1 VSYALMLIAISK
13 HLAGSRRPPQMQRQS
28 IDPFGM
34 AQGRPER
41 MSEDDRRT
49 RKAWRT

>member
-1 VSYALMLIAISK
+1 VSYSLMLIAIPNY
-13 HLAGSRRPPQMQRQS
+13 LAGGRRPPKNQRQS
-28 IDPFGM
+28 IDPFDN

-41 MSEDDRRT
+41 KSKGDRRT